1 MRVAL
6 VYDRLNKIGG
16 AEQVLQAFYALFPS
30 AHWYTSV
37 WDKQRAPFS
46 RHWVV
51 KSSFIS
57 NIVALRTRH
66 EWIPFLMPF
75 IFESFDFRD
84 YDLVISIGSAE
95 SKGIITKP
103 GTVHIHYCLTP
114 TRYLYSHKEE
124 YLSNPPYRF
133 IGNILRRWDQV
144 AAIRPDEMIAISTLV
159 KNRIK
164 KYYNRDALVIFP
176 PVDTKKFAPTR
187 FTGKLENGNTGLP
200 NDYFLVVSRLVAYK
214 KIDTLILAANQSNEN
229 LVIVGEGTELTNLKK
244 IAGSSVTF
252 AGHIDDAELPG
263 YYQNCRAYLQANEED
278 FGISMVEA
286 LSAGKPVIAYGQG
299 GAKDII
305 SSGTVGILL
314 KSNTV
319 EAFAK
324 AMSEFDTM
332 CYVAADC
339 VKAARR
345 FDTALWSKQIK
356 ERIDQICRQ
365 NQISKY

>member
-164 KYYNRDALVIFP
+164 KYYNRESDIIFP
-176 PVDTKKFAPTR
+176 PVDIS
-187 FTGKLENGNTGLP
+187 KLSKIQKYTANTLARTVLAG
-200 NDYFLVVSRLVAYK
+200 DYFLTVSRLVPYK
-214 KIDTLILAANQSNEN
+214 KIDVLIRAANQVKEN
-229 LVIVGEGTELTNLKK
+229 LIVVGLGSEYKYLKGLAGPTVKILGHVSDLEL
-244 IAGSSVTF
+244 I
-252 AGHIDDAELPG
+252 G
-263 YYQNCRAYLQANEED
+263 YYEHCKAFLHAGEED

-286 LSAGKPVIAYGQG
+286 QALGKPVIAYGVG
-299 GAKDII
+299 GAVDIVI
-305 SSGTVGILL
+305 PGKTGILL
-314 KSNTV
+314 ENNSVKSFV
-319 EAFAK
+319 QSL
-324 AMSEFDTM
+324 SEFDTM
-332 CYVAADC
+332 TFNPSVCRDSA
-339 VKAARR
+339 KR
-345 FDTALWSKQIK
+345 FDKLIWQKQIK
-356 ERIDQICRQ
+356 ERISNLCQE
-365 NQISKY
+365 KKK